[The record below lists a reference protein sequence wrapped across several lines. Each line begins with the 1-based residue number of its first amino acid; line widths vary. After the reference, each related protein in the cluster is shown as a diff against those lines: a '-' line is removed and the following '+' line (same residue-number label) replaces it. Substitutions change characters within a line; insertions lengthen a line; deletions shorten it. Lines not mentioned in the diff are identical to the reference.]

1 MSVLSLLSG
10 LARLFQ
16 RLAVHEIDYTC
27 LSKPWK
33 KIAQAPGDSAR
44 RHPLI
49 GSVGPEVKCE
59 SKHDVI
65 RADRGSRS

>member
-10 LARLFQ
+10 FARLFQ
-16 RLAVHEIDYTC
+16 RLGIHKIDYTC
-27 LSKPWK
+27 LSKLWK
-33 KIAQAPGDSAR
+33 KIAQAPGDNAR
-44 RHPLI
+44 GHPLI

-59 SKHDVI
+59 FKHDVI